1 MDIKKALIEGVT
13 QDIISYLVE
22 DDHMSIEQAMK
33 RLYNSILFEKL
44 TDVGTGLYRE
54 SSAYV
59 YSLLK
64 DEMAYGKFVQI
75 EV

>member
-1 MDIKKALIEGVT
+1 MNIQKALIEGVT

-22 DDHMSIEQAMK
+22 DDSVSIEQAMK
-33 RLYNSILFEKL
+33 KLYNSTLFEKL
-44 TDVGTGLYRE
+44 SDVETGLQRE

-59 YSLLK
+59 YALLK